1 MTDRL
6 LRGLAAGG
14 GPRVVAAT
22 SGVALAEAVRRH
34 GVPDGQRQPLGRGLT
49 SALMLSTLTKGD
61 ERVTLQL
68 LHQGGGVIVAEA
80 NDSGHVRGYARR
92 WRRDSEG
99 VVRVIRDLGLKENF
113 VGEVP
118 LVSGEIDEDVEHYLQ
133 SSEQV
138 PSVLRCEVLPSG
150 QAGGILV
157 QSLPGEGAGAI
168 DAMRD
173 LLTRSRLTVALRTA
187 DGPEA
192 LVRALIEDVEIL
204 DVRPVTFRCPCT
216 RERVLSALALLSPGD
231 LSEMVAEGR
240 AEVTCNFCGERYHVI
255 PMELSRLLLESQN
268 RS

>member
-1 MTDRL
+1 MADRL
-6 LRGLAAGG
+6 LRGLAGGG

-22 SGVALAEAVRRH
+22 SGVALAEAARRH
-34 GVPDGQRQPLGRGLT
+34 SVPEGQRQPLGRGLT
-49 SALMLSTLTKGD
+49 SALMLSTLTKGN

-68 LHQGGGVIVAEA
+68 LGQDGGAVVAEA
-80 NDSGHVRGYARR
+80 NDSGHVRGYARA
-92 WRRDSEG
+92 WRRDPNG

-118 LVSGEIDEDVEHYLQ
+118 LVSAEIDEDVEHYLQ

-138 PSVLRCEVLPSG
+138 PSVLRCEVLPGG
-150 QAGGILV
+150 QAGGILL

-168 DAMRD
+168 DAMRN
-173 LLTRSRLTVALRTA
+173 LLTRGHLAAALRTA

-192 LVRALIEDVEIL
+192 LVRALIDDVEIL

-216 RERVLSALALLSPGD
+216 RERVLSALALLSPDD

-240 AEVTCNFCGERYHVI
+240 AEVTCNFCGERYAVT
-255 PMELSRLLLESQN
+255 PVELSRLLAESQN